1 MSEVEEAPKRNA
13 NGAMIAII
21 LLLVVG
27 LGVMFYLW
35 SKKNTALNECNAAN
49 AELKANI
56 DEMNSMMAAYIGPD
70 MTNDLKKDFQ
80 NMLETYDAL
89 IKKDA
94 SKSDSLMAQK
104 VKIQGLLDDL
114 NNGKRKSAAEIAK
127 LRRENET
134 LRQIMIGYVK
144 QIDELNTL
152 NLQLE
157 SDLDKTTNELTTTQS
172 ERDQYKTDAA
182 ASAEKVKAG
191 SKLKAYNFKTEGL
204 RMKINNTP
212 EPTTKAKN
220 CVQVRSTFTIGENEI
235 AEAGPKSIYMQ
246 ITDPDGKVL
255 QGRTGNTVQTESGNI
270 AYSDKKD
277 ITYNNKSVDVAIYFD
292 FNGAE
297 PVKGTYKVK
306 IFSDG
311 QQIGTDSF
319 TLK

>member
-1 MSEVEEAPKRNA
+1 MSEVHETPKK
-13 NGAMIAII
+13 GASSAVIAIMV
-21 LLLVVG
+21 LALVG
-27 LGVMFYLW
+27 FGTMFFLWW
-35 SKKNTALNECNAAN
+35 SKNSALNECNQKN
-49 AELKANI
+49 TELQADI
-56 DEMNSMMAAYIGPD
+56 DEMNEMMAGVLGPD
-70 MTNDLKKDFQ
+70 ATNDLRKDFE

-89 IKKDA
+89 MKKDA
-94 SKSDSLMAQK
+94 SQSDSLMAQK
-104 VKIQGLLDDL
+104 ARIQGLLDEI
-114 NNGKRKSAAEIAK
+114 NNGKRKSAQEIAK

-157 SDLDKTTNELTTTQS
+157 SDLDKTTNELSSTQT
-172 ERDQYKTDAA
+172 ERDQYRQESEDAQA
-182 ASAEKVKAG
+182 KVKAG
-191 SKLKAYNFKTEGL
+191 SKLKAYGFKSEGL

-212 EPTTKAKN
+212 EPTTKARN
-220 CVQVRSTFTIGENEI
+220 CVQARSMFTIGENEI
-235 AEAGPKSIYMQ
+235 ASAGPKPVYMQ

-255 QGRTGNTVQTESGNI
+255 QGRSGGTVQTENGVV
-270 AYSDKKD
+270 AYSDKKE

-306 IFSDG
+306 IYCDG
-311 QQIGTDSF
+311 QLIGTDSF

>member
-21 LLLVVG
+21 LLLVIG
-27 LGVMFYLW
+27 LGVMIYLW
-35 SKKNTALNECNAAN
+35 SSKNSALNECNLAN
-49 AELKANI
+49 KELKANI
-56 DEMNSMMAAYIGPD
+56 DEMNSMMAAYMGPD
-70 MTNDLKKDFQ
+70 MTNDLKKDFE

-94 SKSDSLMAQK
+94 SKSDSLMVQK
-104 VKIQGLLDDL
+104 EKIQKLVDELS
-114 NNGKRKSAAEIAK
+114 NGKRKSAAEIAK

-157 SDLDKTTNELTTTQS
+157 SDLDKTTNELSSTQS
-172 ERDQYKTDAA
+172 ERDQFKTQSEESAA
-182 ASAEKVKAG
+182 KVKAG
-191 SKLKAYNFKTEGL
+191 SKLKAYGFKTDGL
-204 RMKINNTP
+204 RMKLNNTP

-235 AEAGPKSIYMQ
+235 AEAGPKTVYMQ

-255 QGRTGNTVQTESGNI
+255 QGRSGNTVQTESGNI

-277 ITYNNKSVDVAIYFD
+277 ITYNNKSVDLSIFYD

-306 IFSDG
+306 IFCDG
-311 QQIGTDSF
+311 QLIGSDSF